1 MGAPKAAAEDP
12 DLDNLAKEVN
22 EDIAKGEGAKHFQD
36 VFDEVASTQG
46 SARALTLDPDL
57 REKLERFVRAFRLGL
72 GQHLRGNVHGFHCLG
87 VSLDGFGNG
96 FLCKF
101 KDADGRPF
109 DVLIS
114 YEDSFQE
121 AAKRGVVD
129 MGRGMIDIVIARV
142 FEARAAYMKRM
153 QSSD

>member
-1 MGAPKAAAEDP
+1 
-12 DLDNLAKEVN
+12 
-22 EDIAKGEGAKHFQD
+22 
-36 VFDEVASTQG
+36 
-46 SARALTLDPDL
+46 
-57 REKLERFVRAFRLGL
+57 
-72 GQHLRGNVHGFHCLG
+72 
-87 VSLDGFGNG
+87 
-96 FLCKF
+96 
-101 KDADGRPF
+101 
-109 DVLIS
+109 VLIS